1 MDKEFVLVSH
11 SLKVFLLLVALAL
24 AYLFS
29 SPLLAGREGSGR
41 RLALH
46 ALLLF
51 LFKRVQTKMQIFKFC
66 IYSWRKWDIEMM
78 KIYMYKICKKYKII
92 KFKLLLHWH
101 NISFTLRIFNKK
113 LKWVDKLL
121 HNFVCWVNTIFS
133 YTFDKTTC
141 KKNVEDYRELEGY
154 NKLK

>member
-1 MDKEFVLVSH
+1 M
-11 SLKVFLLLVALAL
+11 LLVALAL

-51 LFKRVQTKMQIFKFC
+51 LFKRVQTKMQIFEFC
-66 IYSWRKWDIEMM
+66 IYRWRKWVMKMM
-78 KIYMYKICKKYKII
+78 KIYMYKIYTKYKII
-92 KFKLLLHWH
+92 LKKTFEKCKLLL
-101 NISFTLRIFNKK
+101 SFIFKIFNKK
-113 LKWVDKLL
+113 LKWVDELL

-154 NKLK
+154 TK